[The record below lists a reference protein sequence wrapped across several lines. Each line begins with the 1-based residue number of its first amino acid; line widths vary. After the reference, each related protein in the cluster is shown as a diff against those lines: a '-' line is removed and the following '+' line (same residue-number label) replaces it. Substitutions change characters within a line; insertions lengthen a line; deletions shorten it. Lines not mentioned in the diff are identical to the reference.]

1 MNFYDFR
8 MPRQQR
14 PVRTREKRFVLKDL
28 AAEPELFS
36 GSEITFVDEF
46 NGVQT
51 VLEQSIYHAGCGHFI
66 GLQSP
71 AELSSS
77 CEICGASLC
86 FRVGCGDRRCGRC
99 SKIICQS
106 CAKLV
111 DYTDY
116 CQRCRTAV
124 LLKQIFLNFGG
135 LLHGLLSKDFS

>member
-1 MNFYDFR
+1 MNFDPNDFR

-14 PVRTREKRFVLKDL
+14 AVRTREKRFVLREL
-28 AAEPELFS
+28 GGEPELFS

-66 GLQSP
+66 GLQGP

-77 CEICGASLC
+77 CEICGKSLC
-86 FRVGCGDRRCGRC
+86 FRCGDRRCGRC

-111 DYTDY
+111 DYVDY
-116 CQRCRTAV
+116 CQRCRTVV
-124 LLKQIFLNFGG
+124 LLKRIFLNFGG
-135 LLHGLLSKDFS
+135 LLHSLLSKEIA